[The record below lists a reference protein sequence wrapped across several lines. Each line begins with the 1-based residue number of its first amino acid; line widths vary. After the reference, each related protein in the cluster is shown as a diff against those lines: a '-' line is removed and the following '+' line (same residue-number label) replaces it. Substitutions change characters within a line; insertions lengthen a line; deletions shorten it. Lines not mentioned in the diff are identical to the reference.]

1 MTFRYLLRVRYSECD
16 AQGVV
21 FNARFAE
28 YVDIAA
34 GEYFRALFG
43 TLDTGS
49 LGWDCQ
55 LVKQT
60 VEWKSSA
67 RYDDVLALDVRT
79 TRVGTTSFTLT
90 TEFRRRGESDAM
102 VVAETVYVMIEPRTQ
117 GKRPLTTEQRATF
130 ERGSDLVV
138 NHAG

>member
-1 MTFRYLLRVRYSECD
+1 VKYVLRVRYSECD

-43 TLDTGS
+43 TLDTAS

-67 RYDDVLALDVRT
+67 RYDDVLELGVRT
-79 TRVGTTSFTLT
+79 VRVGTTSFTLA
-90 TEFRRRGESDAM
+90 TEFRRRGEPA
-102 VVAETVYVMIEPRTQ
+102 VIVAAETVYVMIDPRTH
-117 GKRPLTTEQRATF
+117 GKQPVTAEQRATF
-130 ERGSDLVV
+130 DRGTDVVV